1 VVFRHLLNTFSAM
14 HAPRLP
20 HFFHSL
26 FLASLFVAGTLL
38 AGPIP
43 EYTPIDP
50 PAYIPEGAPDFI
62 PDFPFG
68 DVVNPYLDAN
78 PGRQVVNVGEPVT
91 LRVDVAELGDVGYQW
106 QKDGVAI
113 PGANEPTL
121 TLPSVDRTDSG
132 TYSVRITLGESALLT
147 STAYF
152 AVSAPTLGDGSL
164 LNISTRGLVGTG
176 QSVMIGGFVID
187 GSEPRTVAI
196 TAKGPSLAAFGIS
209 NTIADPQITLYRG
222 QEVIGSNDSLSDLDQ
237 VERDAIVLAGLAPT
251 DPSEPAM
258 AVSLDP
264 GPYTVRVT
272 NNAGVEGVG
281 LIEVYDWDLM
291 TGNAMDAD
299 SRLLNIS
306 TRGVVGS
313 GQSVMIGGFVIDGTE
328 PKAVAIIAKGPSL
341 AAFGI
346 TNAITDPAITLRRGQ
361 EVVARNDDTSALPM
375 QNRTILAQGGLLPP
389 DLSESALLA
398 TLEPGAYT
406 VVLQNNGASD
416 GVGIVEVYDWDR
428 IAP

>member
-1 VVFRHLLNTFSAM
+1 M
-14 HAPRLP
+14 HARRLP
-20 HFFHSL
+20 LFFYSIV
-26 FLASLFVAGTLL
+26 LASLFAAGTLL

-43 EYTPIDP
+43 EYTPADP
-50 PAYIPEGAPDFI
+50 PEYIPEGAPDFI
-62 PDFPFG
+62 PDYPFG
-68 DVVNPYLDAN
+68 DLVNPYMDAS
-78 PGRQVVNVGEPVT
+78 PGSQVVRTGDPVT
-91 LRVDVAELGDVGYQW
+91 LRVDVAELGEVGYQW
-106 QKDGVAI
+106 QKDGIAV
-113 PGANEPTL
+113 PGATESTL
-121 TLPSVDRTDSG
+121 TLPAVDRTDSG
-132 TYSVRITLGESALLT
+132 TYSVRITIGETTQLT

-152 AVSAPTLGDGSL
+152 AVSSPTLGDGNL

-176 QSVMIGGFVID
+176 QSVMIGGFVIE

-196 TAKGPSLAAFGIS
+196 TAKGPSLAAFGI
-209 NTIADPQITLYRG
+209 NNAIADPQITLYRG
-222 QEVIGSNDSLSDLDQ
+222 QQIIGTNDSLSDLDPI
-237 VERDAIVLAGLAPT
+237 ERDAIILAGIAPT

-272 NNAGVEGVG
+272 NNAGAEGVG
-281 LIEVYDWDLM
+281 LIEVFDWDLM
-291 TGNAMDAD
+291 TGNAADAD

-306 TRGVVGS
+306 TRGIVGS
-313 GQSVMIGGFVIDGTE
+313 GQSVMIGGFVINGTE

-361 EVVARNDDTSALPM
+361 DVIAQNDDTAALPM
-375 QNRTILAQGGLLPP
+375 QNRTMLAQGGLLPT

>member
-1 VVFRHLLNTFSAM
+1 M
-14 HAPRLP
+14 HARRLP
-20 HFFHSL
+20 LFFYSII
-26 FLASLFVAGTLL
+26 LASLFAAGTLL

-43 EYTPIDP
+43 EYTPADP
-50 PAYIPEGAPDFI
+50 PEYIPAGAPDFI
-62 PDFPFG
+62 PDYPFG
-68 DVVNPYLDAN
+68 DLVNPYMDAN
-78 PGRQVVNVGEPVT
+78 PGSQAVRVGDPIT
-91 LRVDVAELGDVGYQW
+91 LRVDVAELGEVGYQW
-106 QKDGVAI
+106 QKDGIPI
-113 PGANEPTL
+113 PGATESTL
-121 TLPSVDRTDSG
+121 TLPAVDRTDSG
-132 TYSVRITLGESALLT
+132 TYSVRITIGESTQLT

-152 AVSAPTLGDGSL
+152 SVSSPTLGDSNL

-222 QEVIGSNDSLSDLDQ
+222 GQIICTNDSLSDLDP
-237 VERDAIVLAGLAPT
+237 VERDAIILAGIAPT

-272 NNAGVEGVG
+272 NNAGTEGVG
-281 LIEVYDWDLM
+281 LIEVFDWDLM
-291 TGNAMDAD
+291 TGNAADAD

-306 TRGVVGS
+306 TRGIVGS
-313 GQSVMIGGFVIDGTE
+313 GQSVMIGGFVINGTE
-328 PKAVAIIAKGPSL
+328 SKAVAIVAKGPSL

-361 EVVARNDDTSALPM
+361 EIVAQNDDTGALPM
-375 QNRTILAQGGLLPP
+375 QNRTMLSQVGLLPT
-389 DLSESALLA
+389 DLSESALLVV
-398 TLEPGAYT
+398 LEPGAYT